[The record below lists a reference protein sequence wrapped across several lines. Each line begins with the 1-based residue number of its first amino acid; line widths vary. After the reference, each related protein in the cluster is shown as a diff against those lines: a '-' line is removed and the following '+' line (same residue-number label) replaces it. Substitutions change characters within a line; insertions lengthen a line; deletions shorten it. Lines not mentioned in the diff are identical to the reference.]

1 MPITRGSILANE
13 NGAKLAEGFNG
24 ERKAQPARN
33 VERLAIARVMRNSSN
48 ATATEHGLD
57 EHSQELAGTAQNHF
71 RRSPPPPSSSVT
83 PAVVVGLC
91 AHGLGIVRELAR
103 KNVPV
108 IALESNLALP
118 GARTRHAQ
126 VRQVAD
132 INSTTLIDDLDA
144 LAATFAPEVRPVLF
158 LTNDRMVQI
167 LGEAA
172 QHISRRFRL
181 SWAHAATRLLPL
193 LSKSEIEARCAET
206 GLNYPKSHLA
216 HTLDEVP
223 IALAGLRFPVIAK
236 PVQPLSAFKTLVA
249 HQPDDLVAA
258 HEKIAQSLPVL
269 LQEFIPGGDDQI
281 QFGALYLDHGKI
293 LARFEGRKLHSR
305 PMGHT
310 TIGISE
316 PSDEVHALTARFFN
330 GLELSGPVS
339 LELKR
344 AEDGSFW
351 VIEPTVGRTDFW
363 AGLCSANGVPLALIE
378 YLTTLEQPSP
388 SSAQF
393 VHRIWVNGERF
404 PGALMWLLRH
414 DPNRLG
420 GGVRGVYL
428 DFNDPAP
435 FIYAVWQS
443 IASLPGRVVRK
454 AGKQVR
460 FKTPQS

>member
-1 MPITRGSILANE
+1 MKIKRERTSSENDECVAFNLALRQTRR
-13 NGAKLAEGFNG
+13 GATSLS
-24 ERKAQPARN
+24 PA
-33 VERLAIARVMRNSSN
+33 
-48 ATATEHGLD
+48 
-57 EHSQELAGTAQNHF
+57 
-71 RRSPPPPSSSVT
+71 VT

-91 AHGLGIVRELAR
+91 AHGLGIVRELAHA
-103 KNVPV
+103 KVPV
-108 IALESNLALP
+108 IALESNMALP
-118 GARTRHAQ
+118 GVKTRLAQ
-126 VRQVAD
+126 IRRVTD
-132 INSTTLIDDLDA
+132 INSPTLIDDLDA
-144 LAATFAPEVRPVLF
+144 LAKTLGPDVHPVLF
-158 LTNDRMVQI
+158 LTNDRMVQV

-172 QHISRRFRL
+172 QQHISRRFRL

-249 HQPDDLVAA
+249 QQPEDLPAA
-258 HEKIAQSLPVL
+258 HKKIASSLPVL

-293 LARFEGRKLHSR
+293 IARFEGRKLHSR

-316 PSDEVHALTARFFN
+316 PNDEVHALTARFFS
-330 GLELSGPVS
+330 GLDLSGPVS

-363 AGLCSANGVPLALIE
+363 AGLCSANGVPLAVIE
-378 YLTTLEQPSP
+378 YLTVLGQPAPIST
-388 SSAQF
+388 QF
-393 VHRIWVNGERF
+393 VHRTWINGERF
-404 PGALMWLLRH
+404 PGALLWLLIH
-414 DPNRLG
+414 HPTRLREG
-420 GGVRGVYL
+420 ARGVYL
-428 DFNDPAP
+428 DYDDLAP
-435 FIYAVWQS
+435 FVCATRQS
-443 IASLPGRVVRK
+443 IVSIPGRAMRK
-454 AGKQVR
+454 ACRQFGFSSRKD
-460 FKTPQS
+460 T

>member
-1 MPITRGSILANE
+1 
-13 NGAKLAEGFNG
+13 
-24 ERKAQPARN
+24 
-33 VERLAIARVMRNSSN
+33 MRNSSN
-48 ATATEHGLD
+48 KAASERDLKDHNR
-57 EHSQELAGTAQNHF
+57 ELTHPAHHQ
-71 RRSPPPPSSSVT
+71 RRPRPPLLAPPIT

-103 KNVPV
+103 ANVPV

-118 GARTRHAQ
+118 GVKTRYAI
-126 VRQVAD
+126 VRQVTD
-132 INSTTLIDDLDA
+132 INSAALIEDLDA
-144 LAATFAPEVRPVLF
+144 LAATLAPEVRPVLF

-181 SWAHAATRLLPL
+181 SWAHAAARLLPL

-206 GLNYPKSHLA
+206 GLNYPRSHLA

-249 HQPDDLVAA
+249 QQPEDLVAA

-316 PSDEVHALTARFFN
+316 PNDEVHALTARFFS
-330 GLELSGPVS
+330 GLDLSGPVS

-344 AEDGSFW
+344 AADGSFW

-363 AGLCSANGVPLALIE
+363 AGLCGVNGVPLAVIE
-378 YLTTLEQPSP
+378 YFTALVQPAPIST
-388 SSAQF
+388 QF
-393 VHRIWVNGERF
+393 IHRTWINGERF
-404 PGALMWLLRH
+404 PGALLWLLRH
-414 DPNRLG
+414 EPIRLRE
-420 GGVRGVYL
+420 GVRGVYFDYGDL
-428 DFNDPAP
+428 AP
-435 FIYAVWQS
+435 FIYATRQS
-443 IASLPGRVVRK
+443 IVSIPRRVVRK
-454 AGKQVR
+454 AFRQFGFNSRKDV
-460 FKTPQS
+460 